1 MAMEGVNINQRRR
14 GAELENVVGGVGG
27 GALKYKC
34 NAGDYFLIEVVFK

>member
-14 GAELENVVGGVGG
+14 GAELENVVGGGG